1 MAYPC
6 EPSEERGQFRGDVNK
21 LNQAVAT
28 QSHIRARR
36 AGFFSDV
43 VSVAIRALRSIPR
56 DPEAIYPALII
67 PVFFYAINVGALQD
81 MAERIPGL
89 DYKAFQLPVAIIFAV
104 TGISRAVTLVTDIQ
118 TGYFDRLSLTPVSR
132 LALLLGL
139 TVADFTLV
147 VALTIPVIIIGFVVG
162 VSFESGALGLL
173 LFILLSGL
181 WGLVFTGFPYA
192 IALKTGNPAAVNSSF
207 LLFFPFVFLTTVF
220 VPREAMTGWLA
231 TVATYNP
238 VTYLLD
244 ALRSLIVTG
253 WDAEALAKGIACIAG
268 VGVVSGT
275 LALTSL
281 IGRTRRK

>member
-1 MAYPC
+1 M
-6 EPSEERGQFRGDVNK
+6 S
-21 LNQAVAT
+21 QAVAI
-28 QSHIRARR
+28 QSGIRARR

-43 VSVAIRALRSIPR
+43 ISVAIRALRSIPR

-147 VALTIPVIIIGFVVG
+147 IALTIPVIIIGFVVG
-162 VSFESGALGLL
+162 VTFASGPLGLL
-173 LFILLSGL
+173 LFIFLSGL

-253 WDAEALAKGIACIAG
+253 WDVEALAKGIACIAG

-275 LALTSL
+275 LALTAL

>member
-1 MAYPC
+1 MSYTA
-6 EPSEERGQFRGDVNK
+6 
-21 LNQAVAT
+21 AT
-28 QSHIRARR
+28 HADIRPRR

-43 VSVAIRALRSIPR
+43 ISVAIRALRSIPR
-56 DPEAIYPALII
+56 DPEAIYPALLI

-118 TGYFDRLSLTPVSR
+118 TGYFDRLSLTPVNR
-132 LALLLGL
+132 FALLLGL
-139 TVADFTLV
+139 TVADFSLV
-147 VALTIPVIIIGFVVG
+147 VALTIPVLILGFVVG
-162 VSFESGALGLL
+162 VTFASGALGML
-173 LFILLSGL
+173 LFVLLSGF

-231 TVATYNP
+231 TVAAYNP

-244 ALRSLIVTG
+244 ALRSLITTG
-253 WDAEALAKGIACIAG
+253 WDLDALVKGIACIAG
-268 VGVVSGT
+268 VGLVSGT
-275 LALTSL
+275 LALAAL
-281 IGRTRRK
+281 RGRTRRS